1 MKWINFIGHG
11 VFLASMVLTLIPIVG
26 FKVWHTVRRRRAPLQ
41 DRQAG
46 HVPGQQL
53 LQRIEK
59 EQQEINYAVDLMII
73 ALPLMFLIW
82 ATQRIDWSRVHFAT
96 NEGIYTACWFLLML
110 YGLWHYKRHY
120 LIREQ
125 ARDGLVAER
134 VTGMQ
139 LNRLVAQGCTV
150 MHDIPADGFNLDHVV
165 IAPGGVY
172 AIETKSFRKPR
183 HDAEPGKPA
192 TVRWAGESL
201 VFPDFQT
208 KAPIEQA
215 RRQAQWLANFLREAV
230 ATDVAVRPCVALPGW
245 FIDKSDAA
253 KKSDVFVF
261 TPMGRGCEY
270 FSYGEGV
277 LAPEQRALIAK
288 ALALRYPLIDN

>member
-1 MKWINFIGHG
+1 MSSVALLWAVVIGSLLLMFVIALALRVLRKREARRSPLSGKRIGH
-11 VFLASMVLTLIPIVG
+11 I
-26 FKVWHTVRRRRAPLQ
+26 
-41 DRQAG
+41 
-46 HVPGQQL
+46 PGQQL
-53 LQRIEK
+53 IERAN
-59 EQQEINYAVDLMII
+59 ESMDNVALGMLLIFLAGPMTLMCWAVLR
-73 ALPLMFLIW
+73 LPPERL
-82 ATQRIDWSRVHFAT
+82 RYERSDWV
-96 NEGIYTACWFLLML
+96 LLLFFVGMVFWSL
-110 YGLWHYKRHY
+110 RSVIKHLDGARN
-120 LIREQ
+120 
-125 ARDGLVAER
+125 ARDGLLAER

-139 LNRLVAQGCTV
+139 LNRLFEKSCIV

-208 KAPIEQA
+208 KLPIEQA

-245 FIDKSDAA
+245 FIDKSDAG

>member
-1 MKWINFIGHG
+1 ML
-11 VFLASMVLTLIPIVG
+11 VFFVSLVFWSLRFVLKHL
-26 FKVWHTVRRRRAPLQ
+26 KVAR
-41 DRQAG
+41 
-46 HVPGQQL
+46 
-53 LQRIEK
+53 
-59 EQQEINYAVDLMII
+59 N
-73 ALPLMFLIW
+73 
-82 ATQRIDWSRVHFAT
+82 
-96 NEGIYTACWFLLML
+96 
-110 YGLWHYKRHY
+110 
-120 LIREQ
+120 
-125 ARDGLVAER
+125 ARDGLLAER

-139 LNRLVAQGCTV
+139 LNRLIEKNCIV